1 MKEEFYAAIKLVSG
15 EEIFAQVT
23 PSEEEDRTLLILD
36 TPVVFETIQ
45 LKHMAVSA
53 IKVEPWMTMGDE
65 SMMIINMDKVITITE
80 VKDEQVLCIYN
91 KYLRDKDRETNQT
104 KIKEEMG
111 FLSTISK
118 ARVSLEKLYKS
129 SLAIPMNPD
138 RVILQRFHR
147 VVKPFDYVV

>member
-111 FLSTISK
+111 FLSTISE

-129 SLAIPMNPD
+129 S
-138 RVILQRFHR
+138 
-147 VVKPFDYVV
+147 